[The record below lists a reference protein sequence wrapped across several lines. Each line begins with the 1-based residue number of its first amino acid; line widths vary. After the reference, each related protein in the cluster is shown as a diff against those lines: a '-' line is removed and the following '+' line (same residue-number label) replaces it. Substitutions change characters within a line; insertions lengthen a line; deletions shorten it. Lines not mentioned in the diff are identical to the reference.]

1 MILHLRISNFALLE
15 EIEIDFAK
23 GLSCLTGETGA
34 GKSILIDAICRLL
47 GARATQEDV
56 RAGASRSVLEAIFD
70 KDKLPTDA
78 RNFLRDWSIDLD
90 DEDLI
95 VRREIQATGKSRA
108 SINNFS
114 VTVLQLRQLG
124 ALLIDVFGQQEHQT
138 LLDADS
144 QRILYDDSI
153 GLQDR
158 LETLSRIAAGIAAL
172 QAEWRA
178 LRDRE
183 QSRQRTIDMLQYQ
196 IREIEEVKPSEE
208 EEQQLLAR
216 RTILQ
221 NSGRI
226 ASVCDALL
234 QQILESDTN
243 LVGLLD
249 STGRE
254 VNELAKYKESF
265 SSHVLKFTEWKE
277 ELNELIHEV
286 DSLRRSLDFEEGA
299 LDHLESR
306 LDSLHRL
313 KKKYGPELADV
324 LQHLA
329 RSKQELDL
337 NLHAEERGEELDSSI
352 RKAAAEYEELS
363 AEIFSERERA
373 KTSFQRKVESE
384 LKHVAMGKCRFRV
397 LLENQT
403 PMETD
408 PLRRE
413 YPSSGRQSVSF
424 QIEPNPGEGFRDL
437 ARTASGGELS
447 RLMLAL
453 KIVTRKQDGGRCFI
467 FDEIDAGIGGREA
480 YTIGERLKRLSTG
493 SQVLAVTH
501 LPQVAAFGDHHFRV
515 SKNSASNRTTTI
527 VEHLPEQERIRELA
541 RMLSGSE
548 ITETALKHARE
559 LRQQVEAGSL

>member
-47 GARATQEDV
+47 GARAAQEDV
-56 RAGASRSVLEAIFD
+56 RAGASRSILEAIFD
-70 KDKLPTDA
+70 KERLPADVG
-78 RNFLRDWSIDLD
+78 NFLRDWNIDLE

-95 VRREIQATGKSRA
+95 VRREIQASGKSRA

-124 ALLIDVFGQQEHQT
+124 ALLMDVFGQQEHQT
-138 LLDADS
+138 LLDAES
-144 QRILYDDSI
+144 QRNLYDDSI
-153 GLQDR
+153 GLQNR
-158 LETLSRIAAGIAAL
+158 METLSRIAGRIAAL
-172 QAEWRA
+172 QTEWRE

-208 EEQQLLAR
+208 EEEELLAR

-226 ASVCDALL
+226 ASICDALL
-234 QQILESDTN
+234 QQILENDTN

-249 STGRE
+249 FTGRE
-254 VNELAKYKESF
+254 VNELARYKESL
-265 SSHVLKFTEWKE
+265 SSHGAKFTEWKE
-277 ELNELIHEV
+277 ELTEVIREV

-299 LDHLESR
+299 LDTLELR
-306 LDSLHRL
+306 LDVLQRL
-313 KKKYGPELADV
+313 KKKYGPELIDV
-324 LQHLA
+324 LRHLEQ
-329 RSKQELDL
+329 SKQELEL
-337 NLHAEERGEELDSSI
+337 NLHAEERGEELESAI
-352 RKAAAEYEELS
+352 RKAADEYEKLS
-363 AEIFSERERA
+363 AEIFSERERSRA
-373 KTSFQRKVESE
+373 SFQRKVESE
-384 LKHVAMGKCRFRV
+384 LKHVAMGKCGFLV
-397 LLENQT
+397 LLENEM
-403 PMETD
+403 PAESD
-408 PLRRE
+408 ALRRE
-413 YPSSGRQSVSF
+413 YPSCGRQSVSF

-437 ARTASGGELS
+437 ARTVSGGELS

-453 KIVTRKQDGGRCFI
+453 KIVTRKQDGRRCFI

-480 YTIGERLKRLSTG
+480 YTIGERLKRLSAG

-501 LPQVAAFGDHHFRV
+501 LPQVAAFGDHHFHV
-515 SKNSASNRTTTI
+515 SKKSTANRTTTV
-527 VEHLPEQERIRELA
+527 VEHLAEPERIRELA
-541 RMLSGSE
+541 RMLSGSV

-559 LRQQVEAGSL
+559 LRQQVEAGSV